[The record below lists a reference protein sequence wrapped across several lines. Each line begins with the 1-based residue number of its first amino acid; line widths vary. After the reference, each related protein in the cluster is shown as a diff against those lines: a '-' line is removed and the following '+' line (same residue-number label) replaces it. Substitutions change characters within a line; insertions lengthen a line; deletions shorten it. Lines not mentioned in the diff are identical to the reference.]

1 MGEGQG
7 RGRLVGGRYR
17 LTTVVGRGGM
27 GTVWRAHD
35 ELLGRDVAV
44 KEVLLPPG
52 LEPAERDIIYQ
63 RTFREARA
71 SARLN
76 HPGVVTVHDVV
87 REDGRPWIIMEFV
100 LARPLQEIID
110 QEGPLPARR
119 VAEIGQQLLAALN
132 HAHAAG
138 ILHRDVKPSNVM
150 IADNGRAVLTDF
162 GIAQM
167 PGEVTLTQTGL
178 VMGSPAYIAPERA
191 QGDKAAPASD
201 LWALGATLYTAV
213 EGRSPYERG
222 DAMAALAATLTE
234 DPPPPRRAGRL
245 GPIIQGLLVRDPAR
259 RMPAAAALPL
269 LADVAAVDPVHY
281 PQPAPR
287 PRHAPHRNW
296 AEETHLDPGQFAPGP
311 APAPIYGQTTF
322 DPGAADTV
330 NDPPSL
336 ESAARLETGL
346 GMGSYGRGPASPG
359 AFEATWRAVGH
370 DARAGSADTVE
381 PEDEATRLAAN
392 EPGRPAGRFR
402 SKRFVLGGVAVA
414 VGIALLVTAFV
425 LWPQLTKSG
434 DGNRGNGGTVSQSSV
449 PAPPGYTS
457 VRGPGFSLAVPTGWR
472 RSQVNNNTFWTAP
485 DGSAFIQV
493 DTTVWAGS
501 SNQQAFRAEADT
513 KRRSDAFSDYSQK
526 RVEDLTYQGQ
536 PATDWEF
543 TFTDSAKRKIHA
555 QDRFVRLGGQTYA
568 IYFRAPDSA
577 WLSSAE
583 RINVLYQTFRTPS

>member
-1 MGEGQG
+1 
-7 RGRLVGGRYR
+7 
-17 LTTVVGRGGM
+17 M

-52 LEPAERDIIYQ
+52 LEPAERDILYQ

-100 LARPLQEIID
+100 RARPLQEIID
-110 QEGPLPARR
+110 QDGPLPPRR
-119 VAEIGQQLLAALN
+119 VAEIGVQLIEALI

-150 IADNGRAVLTDF
+150 ISDDGRAVLTDF

-167 PGEVTLTQTGL
+167 LGEATLTLTGL

-191 QGDKAAPASD
+191 QGDKAMPASD

-234 DPPPPRRAGRL
+234 DPAPPRRAERL
-245 GPIIQGLLVRDPAR
+245 GPIIQGLLVRDPTR

-269 LADVAAVDPVHY
+269 LADAASDDPTGY
-281 PQPAPR
+281 PRSAPG
-287 PRHAPHRNW
+287 PHDGDW
-296 AEETHLDPGQFAPGP
+296 AEETQLDRTQFAP
-311 APAPIYGQTTF
+311 APAPGPGYGPTPGPADF
-322 DPGAADTV
+322 DPGSADTV

-336 ESAARLETGL
+336 ESATLLDDG
-346 GMGSYGRGPASPG
+346 GPYGQGRGGYAATPRSYEQTWTAAPAGPSDTTPP
-359 AFEATWRAVGH
+359 AAEA
-370 DARAGSADTVE
+370 ARPAPPE
-381 PEDEATRLAAN
+381 P
-392 EPGRPAGRFR
+392 PAGRR
-402 SKRFVLGGVAVA
+402 TSRRFVLGGITFA
-414 VGIALLVTAFV
+414 VGLAVVVAAVVVWQVFI
-425 LWPQLTKSG
+425 KD
-434 DGNRGNGGTVSQSSV
+434 DGQGGTGAQS
-449 PAPPGYTS
+449 PATAPTGFTI
-457 VRGPGFSLAVPTGWR
+457 VRGPGFSLAAPNGWT
-472 RSQVNNNTFWTAP
+472 RSQLNNNTFWAAP
-485 DGSAFIQV
+485 DRNSFIQI
-493 DTTVWAGS
+493 DTTAWAGS
-501 SNQQAFRAEADT
+501 SNQQAFRAENDA
-513 KRRSDAFSDYSQK
+513 KRRSDAFGDYSQK
-526 RVEDLTYQGQ
+526 KVEDLTYQGQ

-543 TFTDSAKRKIHA
+543 TFTATNKQKIHA
-555 QDRFVRLGGQTYA
+555 QERFVRLGGHTYA

-577 WLSSAE
+577 WLSSAD
-583 RINVLYQTFRTPS
+583 RVNVLYQTFRAG

>member
-7 RGRLVGGRYR
+7 QGRLVGGRYR
-17 LTTVVGRGGM
+17 LTAVVGRGGM

-35 ELLGRDVAV
+35 ELLDRDVAV

-52 LEPAERDIIYQ
+52 LEANERDIIYQ

-100 LARPLQEIID
+100 HARPLQDIID
-110 QEGPLPARR
+110 SDGPLPPRR
-119 VAEIGQQLLAALN
+119 VAEIGMQLLEALT

-150 IADNGRAVLTDF
+150 IAEDGRAVLTDF

-191 QGDKAAPASD
+191 QGDKAIPESD
-201 LWALGATLYTAV
+201 LWSLGATLYTAV

-234 DPPPPRRAGRL
+234 DPAPPRRAGRL
-245 GPIIQGLLVRDPAR
+245 GPIIEGLLVRDPAR

-269 LADVAAVDPVHY
+269 LAEVAAADPPRY
-281 PQPAPR
+281 PR
-287 PRHAPHRNW
+287 PPR
-296 AEETHLDPGQFAPGP
+296 P
-311 APAPIYGQTTF
+311 APAPAPAPGPVLGPIPF
-322 DPGAADTV
+322 DPGSADTV

-336 ESAARLETGL
+336 ENAALAADAPGTF
-346 GMGSYGRGPASPG
+346 GRHSPG
-359 AFEATWRAVGH
+359 RYAAQAETL
-370 DARAGSADTVE
+370 DSAD
-381 PEDEATRLAAN
+381 DGTRSKAA
-392 EPGRPAGRFR
+392 PAIGRPRR
-402 SKRFVLGGVAVA
+402 RRLVLGGVAAGLTIAVVA
-414 VGIALLVTAFV
+414 VGAVLL
-425 LWPQLTKSG
+425 LPHLTS
-434 DGNRGNGGTVSQSSV
+434 GNGSTGKTSRSPA

-457 VRGPGFSLAVPTGWR
+457 VRGPGGFTLAVPAGWT
-472 RSQVNNNTFWTAP
+472 RSQNRNSTFWNAP
-485 DGSAFIQV
+485 DRNTFIQV
-493 DTTVWAGS
+493 DTTAWPGS
-501 SNQQAFRAEADT
+501 SNQQAYRAEADT
-513 KRRSDAFSDYSQK
+513 KSRTDLFAGYAQK
-526 RVEDLTYQGQ
+526 RIEDLTYQGQ

-543 TFTDSAKRKIHA
+543 TFTATNKTKIHA
-555 QDRFVRLGGQTYA
+555 LDRFVRFGNATYA
-568 IYFRAPDSA
+568 IYFRAPESA
-577 WLSSAE
+577 WRSSAGH
-583 RINVLYQTFRTPS
+583 ITVLYRTFRPAQG

>member
-1 MGEGQG
+1 MGAGQG

-35 ELLGRDVAV
+35 ELLDRDVAV

-52 LEPAERDIIYQ
+52 LEAAERDILYQ

-71 SARLN
+71 SARLS

-87 REDGRPWIIMEFV
+87 REDGRPWIIMQFV
-100 LARPLQEIID
+100 QARPLQEIID
-110 QEGPLPARR
+110 QDGPLRPRR
-119 VAEIGQQLLAALN
+119 VAEIGLQVLEALN

-150 IADNGRAVLTDF
+150 ISDDGRAVLTDF

-191 QGDKAAPASD
+191 QGDKAMPASD

-234 DPPPPRRAGRL
+234 DPPPPRRAEQL

-269 LADVAAVDPVHY
+269 LAGAASDDPARY
-281 PQPAPR
+281 PRSAPGVYGGDWAENTQFDRTQFAPAP
-287 PRHAPHRNW
+287 
-296 AEETHLDPGQFAPGP
+296 APGP
-311 APAPIYGQTTF
+311 AEF

-336 ESAARLETGL
+336 ESATML
-346 GMGSYGRGPASPG
+346 
-359 AFEATWRAVGH
+359 
-370 DARAGSADTVE
+370 DD
-381 PEDEATRLAAN
+381 
-392 EPGRPAGRFR
+392 R
-402 SKRFVLGGVAVA
+402 S
-414 VGIALLVTAFV
+414 
-425 LWPQLTKSG
+425 
-434 DGNRGNGGTVSQSSV
+434 
-449 PAPPGYTS
+449 
-457 VRGPGFSLAVPTGWR
+457 
-472 RSQVNNNTFWTAP
+472 
-485 DGSAFIQV
+485 
-493 DTTVWAGS
+493 
-501 SNQQAFRAEADT
+501 
-513 KRRSDAFSDYSQK
+513 
-526 RVEDLTYQGQ
+526 
-536 PATDWEF
+536 
-543 TFTDSAKRKIHA
+543 
-555 QDRFVRLGGQTYA
+555 
-568 IYFRAPDSA
+568 
-577 WLSSAE
+577 
-583 RINVLYQTFRTPS
+583 

>member
-1 MGEGQG
+1 MGAGQG
-7 RGRLVGGRYR
+7 QGRLVGGRYR

-35 ELLGRDVAV
+35 ELLDRDVAV

-52 LEPAERDIIYQ
+52 LEAAERDILYQ

-87 REDGRPWIIMEFV
+87 REDGRPWIVMEFV
-100 LARPLQEIID
+100 RARALQEIID
-110 QEGPLPARR
+110 RDGPLPPRR
-119 VAEIGQQLLAALN
+119 VAEIGLQLLEALI

-150 IADNGRAVLTDF
+150 ITDNGRAVLTDF

-167 PGEVTLTQTGL
+167 PGDVTLTQTGL

-191 QGDKAAPASD
+191 QGDKAMPASD

-234 DPPPPRRAGRL
+234 DPPPPRRAERL
-245 GPIIQGLLVRDPAR
+245 GPIIQGLLVRDPTR

-269 LADVAAVDPVHY
+269 LANVASGDNVRF
-281 PQPAPR
+281 PQQAPG
-287 PRHAPHRNW
+287 PYDW
-296 AEETHLDPGQFAPGP
+296 AEETQLDRTQFAPPPGSGFGPMLGP
-311 APAPIYGQTTF
+311 AAFNSGT
-322 DPGAADTV
+322 ADTV

-336 ESAARLETGL
+336 ESATLL
-346 GMGSYGRGPASPG
+346 DDG
-359 AFEATWRAVGH
+359 AIA
-370 DARAGSADTVE
+370 SADPYAHGGGYASSSRGYEQTWS
-381 PEDEATRLAAN
+381 PNPGDTNPPGGEAAA
-392 EPGRPAGRFR
+392 PPKRPAGRR
-402 SKRFVLGGVAVA
+402 MNRRLVLGGSTFVAGLA
-414 VGIALLVTAFV
+414 LIIAAIV
-425 LWPQLTKSG
+425 LWPLLHKDNKGDQNNAGAQSPAVAPSG
-434 DGNRGNGGTVSQSSV
+434 FT
-449 PAPPGYTS
+449 T
-457 VRGPGFSLAVPTGWR
+457 VRGPGFSLAAPNGWT
-472 RSQVNNNTFWTAP
+472 RSQLNNNTFWTAP
-485 DGSAFIQV
+485 DRNSFIQI

-501 SNQQAFRAEADT
+501 SNQQAFRAESDA
-513 KRRSDAFSDYSQK
+513 KRRSDAFANYSQK

-543 TFTDSAKRKIHA
+543 TFTSANNQKIHA
-555 QDRFVRLGGQTYA
+555 QERFVRLGGHTYA
-568 IYFRAPDSA
+568 IYFRAPDSDWA
-577 WLSSAE
+577 ASAN
-583 RINVLYQTFRTPS
+583 RIDVLYRTFRAG